1 MAKRLSGILVMI
13 VVMTFHSAV
22 SSALDK
28 AQKFKEYASFGNYFQ
43 CSIPEDWSVYPPGFG
58 LSEEEK
64 KVYGVVLAGPQS
76 KSPIAP
82 LMSIH
87 YYAPGNLLHNTMD
100 VFIRRHSRSNLG
112 IAIEGKS
119 YGQIHEM
126 EVAGR
131 QAKTFERIDIRF
143 IGERVINPT
152 KVPIYEKFVTIP
164 AVSGEGFYVLKLSV
178 PAEMKD
184 AYQGLFDVTVKSFLP
199 KNE

>member
-64 KVYGVVLAGPQS
+64 KVYGVILVGPQS

-119 YGQIHEM
+119 YGQIQEM

-164 AVSGEGFYVLKLSV
+164 AGSGDGFYVLKLSV

-184 AYQGLFDVTVKSFLP
+184 AYQGLFEVTVKSFLP

>member
-1 MAKRLSGILVMI
+1 MAKRLSGILIMI

-22 SSALDK
+22 SGALDK
-28 AQKFKEYASFGNYFQ
+28 VQKFKEYASFGNYFQ

-64 KVYGVVLAGPQS
+64 KVYGVILVGPQS

-82 LMSIH
+82 LLSIH

-100 VFIRRHSRSNLG
+100 VFIRRHSQSNLG

-119 YGQIHEM
+119 YGQIQEM
-126 EVAGR
+126 AVAGR

-143 IGERVINPT
+143 IGERVLHPT
-152 KVPIYEKFVTIP
+152 KVPIYEKFIAIP
-164 AVSGEGFYVLKLSV
+164 AGSGEGFYVLKLSV

-184 AYQGLFDVTVKSFLP
+184 AYQGLFEVTVKSFRP

>member
-1 MAKRLSGILVMI
+1 MTKRLSGILVMI

-28 AQKFKEYASFGNYFQ
+28 TQKFKEYASFGNYFQ

-64 KVYGVVLAGPQS
+64 KVYGVILVGPQS

-112 IAIEGKS
+112 IVIEGKS
-119 YGQIHEM
+119 YGQIQEM

-178 PAEMKD
+178 LAEMKD
-184 AYQGLFDVTVKSFLP
+184 AYQGLFEVTVKSFLP

>member
-1 MAKRLSGILVMI
+1 MTKRLSGILVMI

-43 CSIPEDWSVYPPGFG
+43 CSIPEDWSVYPPSFG
-58 LSEEEK
+58 LSEKEK
-64 KVYGVVLAGPQS
+64 KVYGVILIGPRNT
-76 KSPIAP
+76 SPVAP

-87 YYAPGNLLHNTMD
+87 YYAPGNLLHSTMD
-100 VFIRRHSRSNLG
+100 IFIRRHSRSNLG
-112 IAIEGKS
+112 IEIEGKS
-119 YGQIHEM
+119 YGKIQEM

-164 AVSGEGFYVLKLSV
+164 AGSGEGFYVLKLSV

-184 AYQGLFDVTVKSFLP
+184 AYKGLFEVTVKSFLP

>member
-64 KVYGVVLAGPQS
+64 KVYGVILVGPQS

-100 VFIRRHSRSNLG
+100 LFIRRHSRSNLG

-119 YGQIHEM
+119 YGQIQEM

-164 AVSGEGFYVLKLSV
+164 AGSGDGFYVLKLSV

-184 AYQGLFDVTVKSFLP
+184 AYKGLFEVTVKSFLP

>member
-64 KVYGVVLAGPQS
+64 KVYGVILVGPQS

-119 YGQIHEM
+119 YGQIQEM

-164 AVSGEGFYVLKLSV
+164 AGSGDGFYVLKWSV

-184 AYQGLFDVTVKSFLP
+184 AYQGLFEVTVKSFLP

>member
-1 MAKRLSGILVMI
+1 MTKRLSGILVMI

-64 KVYGVVLAGPQS
+64 KVYGVILIGPQS
-76 KSPIAP
+76 ESPVAP

-100 VFIRRHSRSNLG
+100 VFIRRHSSSNLG
-112 IAIEGKS
+112 IEIEGKS
-119 YGQIHEM
+119 YGKIQEM

-143 IGERVINPT
+143 IGERVIHPT

-184 AYQGLFDVTVKSFLP
+184 AYKGLFEVTVKSFLP

>member
-1 MAKRLSGILVMI
+1 MAKRWPGILVMI
-13 VVMTFHSAV
+13 AVMTFHPAMAN
-22 SSALDK
+22 ALDK
-28 AQKFKEYASFGNYFQ
+28 AQKFKEYTSFGNYFQ

-64 KVYGVVLAGPQS
+64 KVYGVILIGPQN
-76 KSPIAP
+76 KSPVAP

-100 VFIRRHSRSNLG
+100 VFIRRHSQSNLG
-112 IAIEGKS
+112 IEIEGKS
-119 YGQIHEM
+119 YGQIQEM

-143 IGERVINPT
+143 IGERALHPT
-152 KVPIYEKFVTIP
+152 KAPIYEKFVAIP
-164 AVSGEGFYVLKLSV
+164 AGSGEGFYVLKLSV
-178 PAEMKD
+178 PAERKD
-184 AYQGLFDVTVKSFLP
+184 AYQGLFEAAVKSFLP